1 MNVRCFLWGILLIT
15 VSSCIESDRIMHYVR
30 FEHTINLKSDRIQ
43 VPSMLL
49 YPRSL
54 VLCDS
59 NLIVFNEKMDTM
71 FQCFHLPDLTFQY
84 GFGTQG
90 QGPNDFVL
98 PSITPVKYQKNGF
111 VMLDGINLK
120 HISVEKDKA
129 IVQTST
135 LNYGFNCFNDLI
147 SISDSSYCCN
157 GGFENEKEFRF
168 LYPKPDKSCFVS
180 FYQHI
185 RRFRIYGKDGELKRD
200 VILDILPGQERP
212 EVDDYLRFI
221 HPISVYATDSYIY
234 TLNLDMTTEEIE
246 NRKTTP
252 NIQVFDWEGKP
263 LTQYK
268 LDCFINTFVV
278 DEVANKIYGAFVED
292 EDHIYVFNL
301 PRL

>member
-1 MNVRCFLWGILLIT
+1 MKKNLGFFILTEIMNHGENILKQRN
-15 VSSCIESDRIMHYVR
+15 VS
-30 FEHTINLKSDRIQ
+30 
-43 VPSMLL
+43 
-49 YPRSL
+49 
-54 VLCDS
+54 
-59 NLIVFNEKMDTM
+59 
-71 FQCFHLPDLTFQY
+71 DLFWA
-84 GFGTQG
+84 GT
-90 QGPNDFVL
+90 N
-98 PSITPVKYQKNGF
+98 
-111 VMLDGINLK
+111 
-120 HISVEKDKA
+120 
-129 IVQTST
+129 
-135 LNYGFNCFNDLI
+135 
-147 SISDSSYCCN
+147 
-157 GGFENEKEFRF
+157 
-168 LYPKPDKSCFVS
+168 
-180 FYQHI
+180 
-185 RRFRIYGKDGELKRD
+185 
-200 VILDILPGQERP
+200 VILDILHGQERP